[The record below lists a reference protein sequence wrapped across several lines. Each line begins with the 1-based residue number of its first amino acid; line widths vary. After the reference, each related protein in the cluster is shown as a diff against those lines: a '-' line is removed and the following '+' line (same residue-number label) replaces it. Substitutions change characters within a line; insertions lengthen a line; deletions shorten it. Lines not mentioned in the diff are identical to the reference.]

1 VTTDMIYDGYIVD
14 VDVSPTAAILGTK
27 IDPDFG
33 TLDIA
38 TTGTLASGSATI
50 TGSLSTTSTATIG
63 DNTITE
69 LDGTP
74 GQVLTTDGAGSAT
87 WQDTSPTAIMTTAR
101 FSGNGLAG
109 DPLELADNAV
119 TTDKIFDGTIVD
131 VDVSPTAAI
140 LGTKIDPDFGTLD
153 RATARPLPQAFPTR
167 RSSDLT
173 TSTATIGDN
182 TITEL
187 DGTPGQ

>member
-1 VTTDMIYDGYIVD
+1 
-14 VDVSPTAAILGTK
+14 
-27 IDPDFG
+27 
-33 TLDIA
+33 
-38 TTGTLASGSATI
+38 SGSATI

-119 TTDKIFDGTIVD
+119 TTAKIADGQVTSEKIEDGTIQNID
-131 VDVSPTAAI
+131 IANDAEIA
-140 LGTKIDPDFGTLD
+140 GTKITPDF
-153 RATARPLPQAFPTR
+153 
-167 RSSDLT
+167 
-173 TSTATIGDN
+173 
-182 TITEL
+182 
-187 DGTPGQ
+187 

>member
-63 DNTITE
+63 DYTMTE

-74 GQVLTTDGAGSAT
+74 GQVLTTDGSGNAT
-87 WQDTSPTAIMTTAR
+87 WQDTSPTAIETTLA
-101 FSGNGLAG
+101 FTGDGLTG
-109 DPLELADNAV
+109 SELDLADNAV
-119 TTDKIFDGTIVD
+119 TTDKIEDGTIVD
-131 VDVSPTAAI
+131 ADISPTAAI
-140 LGTKIDPDFGTLD
+140 DGTKIDPDFGSNAIATSGTL
-153 RATARPLPQAFPTR
+153 
-167 RSSDLT
+167 
-173 TSTATIGDN
+173 STGDVSV
-182 TITEL
+182 T
-187 DGTPGQ
+187 